1 MMIKNTPSV
10 GGVDPAT
17 SKPQTS
23 APVPQRSPDR
33 VTTADFQQAAA
44 LARALQSKAG
54 LTRTA
59 RVAQVEAAVN
69 SGNYEPSASELARQM
84 VNAAEIDARLQA
96 MLRG

>member
-17 SKPQTS
+17 SKPQ
-23 APVPQRSPDR
+23 ADAAVPRRPADR
-33 VTTADFQQAAA
+33 VSTADFEQAAA
-44 LARALQSKAG
+44 LARALQAKVG

-59 RVAQVEAAVN
+59 RLAQVEAAFQ
-69 SGNYEPSASELARQM
+69 SGNYHPSASDLASKL
-84 VNAAEIDARLQA
+84 VTAAEIDARLQA